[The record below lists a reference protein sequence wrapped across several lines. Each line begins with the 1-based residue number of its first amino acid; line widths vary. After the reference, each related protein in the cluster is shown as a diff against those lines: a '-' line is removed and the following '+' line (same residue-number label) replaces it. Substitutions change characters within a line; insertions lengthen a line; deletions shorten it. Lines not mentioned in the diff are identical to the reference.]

1 MLLQVKICYVSPA
14 IETLLNAILNRFHRY
29 PLFNDRTC
37 TYKTC
42 SSVQISSQ
50 ECTPFLCRRYSYGVV
65 ASKTSVS
72 WNKKESQFFRM
83 LLKKIREAVN
93 HVRLGMLQQR
103 LATIPHQVDSLSS
116 DLTNCIKE
124 IKDNSCHL
132 IPLWLSRRAQKGLL
146 F

>member
-1 MLLQVKICYVSPA
+1 MLLQVKICYVSPVKK
-14 IETLLNAILNRFHRY
+14 TLLNAILNRFHRY

-50 ECTPFLCRRYSYGVV
+50 ECTPFLCRRHSYGIV
-65 ASKTSVS
+65 ARS

-83 LLKKIREAVN
+83 LPKKIREAVN

-116 DLTNCIKE
+116 HLTNCIKE

-132 IPLWLSRRAQKGLL
+132 IPLWLSTKTQNGLL

>member
-1 MLLQVKICYVSPA
+1 MLLQVKICYVSPVKK
-14 IETLLNAILNRFHRY
+14 TLLNAILNRFHRY

-50 ECTPFLCRRYSYGVV
+50 ECTPFLCRRHSYGVV
-65 ASKTSVS
+65 AARLVS
-72 WNKKESQFFRM
+72 LGIRKRVSFFRM

-132 IPLWLSRRAQKGLL
+132 IPLWLSTKTQNGLL